1 MDSTIRFL
9 SSLRFMVY
17 TTITLVVL
25 LLIGA
30 IMGHQETWFMVMR
43 SDLNQTDIL
52 DWLWYK
58 HSDYPIVAVWLIAVL
73 LAAVA
78 LFINLCLGTSRTLW
92 KRLQNKKS
100 AMNTCLFIIHIVF
113 GILMLLHGL
122 SFIST
127 YKKSYTVKAGDSI
140 TLPNNDQIFINEI
153 HLKDADKFLNK
164 GRHGRL
170 AGEYDWKSNYV
181 NLSSNQG
188 EKNAR
193 HMYPAIFDHYQVN
206 VFRFRDL
213 NSKAMGGHHH
223 GKEDHHTEQAETQ
236 PKSPQ
241 KIKPAVDIIVTKS
254 YLPIPFILCYLV
266 LIVTLLLYLQ
276 ITWKS
281 KRIEAQ

>member
-1 MDSTIRFL
+1 MENKIRFL

-17 TTITLVVL
+17 TTATLVVL

-43 SDLNQTDIL
+43 SDLNTVDIL
-52 DWLWYK
+52 DWICYK
-58 HSDYPIVAVWLIAVL
+58 HAEYPLVAIWLIAVL
-73 LAAVA
+73 IAAVA
-78 LFINLCLGTSRTLW
+78 LFVNLCLGTGRTLW
-92 KRLQNKKS
+92 KRLQKKK
-100 AMNTCLFIIHIVF
+100 NPTNICLFIIHIVF

-127 YKKSYTVKAGDSI
+127 YKKSYTVKAGDTI
-140 TLPNNDQIFINEI
+140 TLPNNEQIFINEI
-153 HLKDADKFLNK
+153 HLKNPRKFLSK

-181 NLSSNQG
+181 DLSSHQK

-193 HMYPAIFDHYQVN
+193 HMYPAVFDHYQIN

-213 NSKAMGGHHH
+213 NSNAMGGHHH
-223 GKEDHHTEQAETQ
+223 GKEEHEMEKPAL
-236 PKSPQ
+236 KPQ
-241 KIKPAVDIIVTKS
+241 KAKPIIPAANIIVTKS

-266 LIVTLLLYLQ
+266 LIATLLFYTK

-281 KRIEAQ
+281 KKAEA